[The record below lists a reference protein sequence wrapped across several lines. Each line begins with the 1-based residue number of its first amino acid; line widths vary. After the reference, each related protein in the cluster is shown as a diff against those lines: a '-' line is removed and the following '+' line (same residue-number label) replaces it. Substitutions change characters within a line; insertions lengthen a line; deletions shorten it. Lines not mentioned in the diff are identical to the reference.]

1 MIQEPNI
8 SLLVY
13 VAADLKLCSS
23 KKGVSPGD
31 GDGDGDGGSPRVTVV
46 VAVIVIGVWSG
57 KPLVLAL
64 AYKVGG
70 GGEE

>member
-23 KKGVSPGD
+23 KKGVSPD
-31 GDGDGDGGSPRVTVV
+31 DGDGGSPRVTVV
-46 VAVIVIGVWSG
+46 VAVIVAVTVAVAVEVVAST
-57 KPLVLAL
+57 A
-64 AYKVGG
+64 VGLG
-70 GGEE
+70 QDR

>member
-23 KKGVSPGD
+23 KKGVSPD
-31 GDGDGDGGSPRVTVV
+31 DGDGGSMLSAQWFISR
-46 VAVIVIGVWSG
+46 
-57 KPLVLAL
+57 
-64 AYKVGG
+64 
-70 GGEE
+70 

>member
-1 MIQEPNI
+1 MIREPNI

-13 VAADLKLCSS
+13 VAADLKLCSF

-31 GDGDGDGGSPRVTVV
+31 GDGDGGNPRVTVV

-57 KPLVLAL
+57 NPLVLAL

-70 GGEE
+70 GEEE

>member
-23 KKGVSPGD
+23 KKGVSPD
-31 GDGDGDGGSPRVTVV
+31 DGDGGSPRVTVV

-57 KPLVLAL
+57 ESACSRSRL
-64 AYKVGG
+64 
-70 GGEE
+70 